1 MEVKQM
7 GLAKKL
13 QRRYNQGSSSRDPA
27 ATKSDL
33 NKLRRELDGNLR
45 SQNSGQGQSGAQIS
59 GRAIRMAKRGLGNIG
74 KSLNTPYDKRRP
86 KISQMPQRRRDMR
99 IVSNIDLDYLKH
111 PNFRK
116 RDINGRKTK

>member
-1 MEVKQM
+1 M

-13 QRRYNQGSSSRDPA
+13 QRRYNQGSSSGSPA
-27 ATKSDL
+27 ATKGDL
-33 NKLRRELDGNLR
+33 DKLRRELDSNLR
-45 SQNSGQGQSGAQIS
+45 SQNPSGQGQSGAQIS

-99 IVSNIDLDYLKH
+99 IVTSVNLDRLKH

-116 RDINGRKTK
+116 RDISGKKLK